1 MNTAILTTAI
11 LSFSAASVGSTP
23 NFTVSVNENAPVKC
37 NKTIFINA
45 APEKVWQ
52 VLTDVNNWPKWNKDI
67 PNAKINGEIKPG
79 TTFDWKTGG
88 ASIHSAIHTADSCRA
103 LGWTGKT
110 FGASAIHNWT
120 LVAENGGTTV
130 KVDESMDG
138 FLSKLFKKSFQKNLE
153 KGMLSWLE
161 QLKVECE
168 L

>member
-1 MNTAILTTAI
+1 MNTAILATAI
-11 LSFSAASVGSTP
+11 FSLSTASVGSTSY
-23 NFTVSVNENAPVKC
+23 FTVPVTENAPVKSS
-37 NKTIFINA
+37 KSIFINA

-67 PNAKINGEIKPG
+67 PKAKVSGEIKPG

-88 ASIHSAIHTADSCRA
+88 AAIHSAIHTADSCQA

-120 LVAENGGTTV
+120 LVAGNGGTTV

-138 FLSKLFKKSFQKNLE
+138 FLSKLFRKSFQKNLE
-153 KGMLSWLE
+153 NGMLSWLE
-161 QLKVECE
+161 QLKAECE
-168 L
+168 K